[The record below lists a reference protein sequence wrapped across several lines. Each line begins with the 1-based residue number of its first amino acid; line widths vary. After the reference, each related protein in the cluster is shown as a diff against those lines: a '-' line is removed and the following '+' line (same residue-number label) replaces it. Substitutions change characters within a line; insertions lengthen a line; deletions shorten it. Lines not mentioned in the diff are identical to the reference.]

1 MSVMTRRDVAF
12 FAWERCLYEPYRW
25 GGDDPVWG
33 FDCSG
38 LVIEGLKAAGRFP
51 RDADDTAAGLA
62 TRYPASALL
71 KPGDLLFWGAP
82 KITHVEI
89 VWSVVDGQPYTIGAS
104 GGGSATRTA
113 EDAARFNAYVKIRPA
128 REGWVKAVDPFK

>member
-1 MSVMTRRDVAF
+1 M
-12 FAWERCLYEPYRW
+12 
-25 GGDDPVWG
+25 
-33 FDCSG
+33 
-38 LVIEGLKAAGRFP
+38 VIEVLKAADRFP

-62 TRYPASALL
+62 TRYPAVTGPL

-82 KITHVEI
+82 RITHVEI
-89 VWSVVDGQPYTIGAS
+89 VWDIVDGEPYTIGAS

-128 REGWVKAVDPFK
+128 RAGWVKAVDPFKV